1 MLVAQCTGS
10 APCELP
16 TGLPWYFGLVLVAI
30 WLAVVVGAVAI
41 GRRLLQARRARRA
54 AGDHHPR
61 AIERTSSP
69 SSGTDI
75 EPW

>member
-16 TGLPWYFGLVLVAI
+16 TGLPWYFGIVLAVI
-30 WLAVVVGAVAI
+30 WLAVIVGALAV
-41 GRRLLQARRARRA
+41 GRHLLQARRDRRR
-54 AGDHHPR
+54 GPHRDETR
-61 AIERTSSP
+61 AIGPASS
-69 SSGTDI
+69 TDV

>member
-16 TGLPWYFGLVLVAI
+16 TGLPWYFGLAIAAI
-30 WLAVVVGAVAI
+30 WLAFVVGAVAI
-41 GRRLLQARRARRA
+41 ARHLLQARRERRRVEHRRA
-54 AGDHHPR
+54 LGR
-61 AIERTSSP
+61 
-69 SSGTDI
+69 SSGTDV

>member
-16 TGLPWYFGLVLVAI
+16 TGLPWYFGLVLLVI
-30 WLAVVVGAVAI
+30 WLAVVVGALAVA
-41 GRRLLQARRARRA
+41 RRLLEARRDRRRA
-54 AGDHHPR
+54 GRHHPIDDGR
-61 AIERTSSP
+61 ALGPGSS
-69 SSGTDI
+69 TDV

>member
-16 TGLPWYFGLVLVAI
+16 TGLPWYFGLVIAAI
-30 WLAVVVGAVAI
+30 WLTFVVVAVAI
-41 GRRLLQARRARRA
+41 ARRLLQARRERRRIDERRA
-54 AGDHHPR
+54 LGR
-61 AIERTSSP
+61 SSRN
-69 SSGTDI
+69 DV